1 MTASQVIEIR
11 RREGGSHIESHMS
24 VVIMKTYQS
33 ALISKYKSQSLTF
46 VSVIDMVG
54 CEGCILLPE
63 VHLTSG
69 FS

>member
-33 ALISKYKSQSLTF
+33 ALISKYQSLTF

-54 CEGCILLPE
+54 CEGRMLLPE
-63 VHLTSG
+63 VYLTSG